1 MPEIVFKGK
10 EYVYNHHLSVPYRP
24 LLADKAKGIGPA
36 DLAGN
41 LVIHGDNLHALKAL
55 LPRYAGA
62 VDLVFIDPPY
72 NTGNEGWCYSDGVNS
87 PIMREWLS
95 TNPVDG
101 EDMLRHDKW
110 LCMMWPRLVLL
121 RELLSERGS
130 IWITLDDN
138 EVHHAR
144 DILDEIFGADNFV
157 ATCIWQKNFSPKNTA
172 QFFSEDHDYIL
183 IYAKDKQLWRPN
195 LLERTQEMDDRFT
208 NPDNDSRG
216 PWTSGDLS
224 ARNYYSEGTY
234 SITCPSGREIEGP
247 PPGTYWRVKKEKF
260 LQMDKEGRIWWGE
273 DGGNQPR
280 LKRYLTDVKQGR
292 TPQTLWFYDEVGHT
306 QDAKKTLLEMGVL
319 KDQESTITP
328 KPVALIERI
337 LELASEPDSLILD
350 SFAGSG
356 TTAHAVLKANAKDG
370 GRRKFIL
377 IEGED
382 YADKLTAERVRRA
395 IQGYAWLGTQRET
408 LLEEKI
414 NFTQFKKAHEWLAL
428 VEAIKVKEGFSEPSA
443 QMQLEAGVGRCFAQV
458 KEERPQGAGDT
469 EQNAAPLPPGDT
481 QQSLASHLPTPTQ
494 PCASETADAAQCFAP
509 CPPPA
514 LRAPPLPTQNTG
526 PQPPAPPLATTP
538 NKRFHKLNIELKD
551 GVLRVE
557 GEKRISQ
564 RVDGLGGEFTYCTL
578 GEPLDIEKLLSGE
591 QLPSFEAL
599 GAWLFYTATG
609 GTLLPAPTDAPP
621 YYLGEAKDAHVW
633 LVYQSDLMFL
643 KSPEAALTL
652 SRAKAFAEWGKI
664 YEKSR
669 SGPYETSASSSEN
682 NSILSSPGKRHLVFA
697 PAKYMSNKQL
707 QEFGVDYCPLP
718 FALYREG

>member
-24 LLADKAKGIGPA
+24 LLVDAAKGIGPA
-36 DLAGN
+36 DLASN
-41 LVIHGDNLHALKAL
+41 LVIHGDNLHALKNL
-55 LPRYAGA
+55 LPRYANA

-87 PIMREWLS
+87 PIMKEWLS

-144 DILDEIFGADNFV
+144 GILDEIFGADNFV
-157 ATCIWQKNFSPKNTA
+157 ATCVWQKNFSPKNTA

-183 IYAKDKQLWRPN
+183 IYAKDKKLWRPN

-208 NPDNDSRG
+208 NTDNDPRG

-234 SITCPSGREIEGP
+234 SITCPNGREIEGP
-247 PPGTYWRVKKEKF
+247 PPGTYWRVKESKFKE
-260 LQMDKEGRIWWGE
+260 MDADGRIWWGE

-370 GRRKFIL
+370 GHRKFIL
-377 IEGED
+377 IEGEP

-395 IQGYAWLGTQRET
+395 IKGYSWVGTQRET

-414 NFTQFKKAHEWLAL
+414 NFTQFKKAADWLAKID
-428 VEAIKVKEGFSEPSA
+428 AIKVKEGFAEDSPQMELAGWGAGRSA
-443 QMQLEAGVGRCFAQV
+443 EV
-458 KEERPQGAGDT
+458 KEEPAKRA
-469 EQNAAPLPPGDT
+469 GDT
-481 QQSLASHLPTPTQ
+481 QQNALPPSLPTGHAQQSKSVVPLSLSADRTQ
-494 PCASETADAAQCFAP
+494 K
-509 CPPPA
+509 
-514 LRAPPLPTQNTG
+514 
-526 PQPPAPPLATTP
+526 
-538 NKRFHKLNIELKD
+538 KRFHKLNVELKD
-551 GVLRVE
+551 GILKVE
-557 GEKRISQ
+557 GEKRISE

-578 GEPLDIEKLLSGE
+578 GDPLDIEKLLSGE
-591 QLPSFEAL
+591 SLPSFDAL
-599 GAWLFYTATG
+599 GAWLFHTATG
-609 GTLLPAPTDAPP
+609 GTLLPAPKDAPP
-621 YYLGEAKDAHVW
+621 FYLGEAQDAHVW
-633 LVYQSDLMFL
+633 LIYQPDLLFL

-652 SRAKAFAEWGKI
+652 SRAKAFADWGMS
-664 YEKSR
+664 YEKS
-669 SGPYETSASSSEN
+669 ASSAYAESADSSVN
-682 NSILSSPGKRHLVFA
+682 NSKKTSMAKRHLVFA
-697 PAKYMSNKQL
+697 PAKYLSNKQL
-707 QEFGVDYCPLP
+707 LEYGVDYAPLP